1 MQFCELCTGLYHFR
15 KQLRDD
21 KLIQCECKKEN
32 LLDPMKVRALL
43 TCARPEGT
51 RYDQPDCYNN
61 NCSDCKDAK
70 RLETV
75 LFCKHE
81 LDFLQRDVTW
91 LSWREGET
99 YKKKKDGTERK
110 RKEFT
115 SVTEP
120 LEKFIE
126 ELRKVW
132 PQFQRHHH
140 EAKWQQDDWAYK
152 KKNFPR
158 GTFVVVMDYA
168 ENGDLR
174 TGRRT
179 EDQGA
184 HWSQKQYT
192 VFPMVCRFHLDDCEH
207 ISSEERGKL
216 HAHFESLG
224 IDKDHRIITETHMII
239 SNDLCHDI
247 GAVQHFCNLLIKH
260 VKEHVN
266 ANLTTM
272 YAQSDGC
279 KAQFKNTTHYLWI
292 SEQYEKTGIRAD
304 WTFFCSC
311 HGKCDCDPEGG
322 ACKNVVKLHQLRDSA
337 QNRTIINNI
346 DELAAFLEANFKNP
360 TKSYF
365 AKKGGGAI
373 YQRHIHYVK
382 ASEIEVTRRDLV
394 HAEYSLKKSDCYRQ
408 ICDIGE
414 PGVVVCRHRSCHQCR
429 HDHKDEVGG
438 DCIDLDFARCK
449 EEAHCGAP
457 QERALT
463 AVQFEQDEEAM
474 EFRALA
480 LQEQARRI
488 QSGEIVCVANHDVE
502 TKSCLPFLI
511 GKVCQTPLLA
521 FGDSFF
527 KSKR

>member
-1 MQFCELCTGLYHFR
+1 MVVAAPACR
-15 KQLRDD
+15 PSRP
-21 KLIQCECKKEN
+21 N
-32 LLDPMKVRALL
+32 LTLP
-43 TCARPEGT
+43 P
-51 RYDQPDCYNN
+51 
-61 NCSDCKDAK
+61 S
-70 RLETV
+70 
-75 LFCKHE
+75 
-81 LDFLQRDVTW
+81 
-91 LSWREGET
+91 
-99 YKKKKDGTERK
+99 
-110 RKEFT
+110 
-115 SVTEP
+115 P
-120 LEKFIE
+120 L
-126 ELRKVW
+126 
-132 PQFQRHHH
+132 P
-140 EAKWQQDDWAYK
+140 
-152 KKNFPR
+152 
-158 GTFVVVMDYA
+158 
-168 ENGDLR
+168 
-174 TGRRT
+174 
-179 EDQGA
+179 
-184 HWSQKQYT
+184 
-192 VFPMVCRFHLDDCEH
+192 
-207 ISSEERGKL
+207 
-216 HAHFESLG
+216 
-224 IDKDHRIITETHMII
+224 
-239 SNDLCHDI
+239 NDLCHDI

-292 SEQYEKTGIRAD
+292 SEQYEKTGIRVD

-322 ACKNVVKLHQLRDSA
+322 ACKCVKLHQLRDSA
-337 QNRTIINNI
+337 QHRTIINNI
-346 DELAAFLEANFKNP
+346 DELAEFLEANFKNP

-429 HDHKDEVGG
+429 HNHEDEVGG
-438 DCIDLDFARCK
+438 DCIDLDFACCK

-463 AVQFEQDEEAM
+463 AVQFEQDEKAM
-474 EFRALA
+474 ALRALA

-511 GKVCQTPLLA
+511 GKVCQTRCWRSEIRLLNQSA
-521 FGDSFF
+521 SAHLSMALSIDRDVAKNFVPYAAARTDQGRLGLLQEAHERAGFPGLCREHHRARHST
-527 KSKR
+527 RCVA